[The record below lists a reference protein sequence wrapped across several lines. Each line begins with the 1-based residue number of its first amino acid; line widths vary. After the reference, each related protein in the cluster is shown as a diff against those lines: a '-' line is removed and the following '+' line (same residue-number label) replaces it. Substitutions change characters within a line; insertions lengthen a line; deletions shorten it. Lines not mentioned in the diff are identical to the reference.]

1 MSVRVVRPL
10 KMAVLLLSVQAL
22 TDQGLLHPCPRR
34 RAAPGPAG
42 PSLRWSK
49 GGEGRGPR
57 LVSLVTKEPHLPGS
71 RTATATV

>member
-10 KMAVLLLSVQAL
+10 KMVVLLLSVHAL
-22 TDQGLLHPCPRR
+22 TYQGLLHPCPRR
-34 RAAPGPAG
+34 RAAPG